1 MSLLYNKMVGKVN
14 THQQI
19 WMSKALYKELIWFT
33 YHIDVSDGVHMT
45 SVSWGKNNAD
55 FNIFCDACPF
65 GMGFWYPAGCL
76 GFVLPI
82 DLMMASPGIF
92 YYEAL
97 TIVSAIYWAVHN
109 LPLRPS
115 SQLAIYTNNANTVDM
130 FNSL

>member
-19 WMSKALYKELIWFT
+19 WVSKALYKELIWFT

-109 LPLRPS
+109 LPL
-115 SQLAIYTNNANTVDM
+115 
-130 FNSL
+130 